1 MKTHKTP
8 IENQQTIDA
17 FDYLQNAA
25 SVNDCTGL
33 IPSLPTSEE
42 ELESY
47 LDVYEYLPPDP
58 PTQFISGSKPS
69 PPCRTCR
76 QHLSTDTIATD
87 AKEK

>member
-1 MKTHKTP
+1 MQQQKTP
-8 IENQQTIDA
+8 SENQKTIDS

-47 LDVYEYLPPDP
+47 LDVYEYLPPHHPAQSNSD
-58 PTQFISGSKPS
+58 FSDF
-69 PPCRTCR
+69 
-76 QHLSTDTIATD
+76 LATD
-87 AKEK
+87 RKKK